1 MPLTLFLKELLLDQ
15 DSRSWNFKNK
25 KIFMVLVVLLL
36 VNLGVSIY
44 VAVKVRRAEAGEE
57 EDYARPKL
65 TTPSPQTTRPTTS
78 APGIGGRAGNV
89 IH

>member
-1 MPLTLFLKELLLDQ
+1 MSS
-15 DSRSWNFKNK
+15 DSNVMG
-25 KIFMVLVVLLL
+25 IVLVVLLL
-36 VNLGVSIY
+36 ANLAVSIY

-78 APGIGGRAGNV
+78 APGIGRAGN
-89 IH
+89 IIP